1 MRISDWSSDVCSSDL
16 QPRAFPDGGTGR
28 YPARAQMREYLA
40 KHMRASGRHQPDR
53 GLVLAS
59 RVRADDVD
67 RLRPIELVDLKTT
80 IDHRP
85 IPAEQVDEAALSV
98 GEHGLE
104 ERLAP
109 RLAMACDD
117 VVYERCSQSANHRE
131 GKIGRT

>member
-16 QPRAFPDGGTGR
+16 QPRAFPDGGTGQ

-80 IDHRP
+80 IDNRH
-85 IPAEQVDEAALSV
+85 IPAEKVDEEALAG

-104 ERLAP
+104 ERSAP
-109 RLAMACDD
+109 R
-117 VVYERCSQSANHRE
+117 Q
-131 GKIGRT
+131 IGSTPV